1 MDIAK
6 AERQKLIWKLV
17 GKYDVLI
24 ENYKVGG
31 LKQYGLDY
39 AAIKEQFS
47 ELIYCSVSGFGLT
60 GPKLHL

>member
-6 AERQKLIWKLV
+6 AEKQKLIWKLV

-39 AAIKEQFS
+39 AAKKSNSQN
-47 ELIYCSVSGFGLT
+47 
-60 GPKLHL
+60 